1 MINLVQLQLRAI
13 PNVLGD
19 MFGSFTGEGKRL
31 LDNLGQ
37 MADSDIGGCI
47 DSLGNF
53 NQPNGGILEQIQ
65 NNLSNFTLTTIDGF
79 VQDTRISNRY

>member
-1 MINLVQLQLRAI
+1 
-13 PNVLGD
+13 

-47 DSLGNF
+47 DSLNF
-53 NQPNGGILEQIQ
+53 NPTSNGGILEQIQ
-65 NNLSNFTLTTIDGF
+65 NNPQVTQAYHSLIDGF
-79 VQDTRISNRY
+79 VQDLQGSFNRY

>member
-1 MINLVQLQLRAI
+1 
-13 PNVLGD
+13 

-47 DSLGNF
+47 DSSGNF
-53 NQPNGGILEQIQ
+53 NPIFNGGILEQIQ
-65 NNLSNFTLTTIDGF
+65 KILTAT
-79 VQDTRISNRY
+79 